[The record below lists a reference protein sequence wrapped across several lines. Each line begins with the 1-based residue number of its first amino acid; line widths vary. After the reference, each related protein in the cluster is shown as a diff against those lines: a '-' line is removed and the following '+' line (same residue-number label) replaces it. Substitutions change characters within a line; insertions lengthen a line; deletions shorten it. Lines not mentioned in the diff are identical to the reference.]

1 MLLEQ
6 RQGKV
11 CVVRTATR
19 KGLCCYNSDKEERF
33 VLLEQ
38 RQGKV
43 CVVRTVTR
51 KGLCC

>member
-11 CVVRTATR
+11 CVVRTEPREGT
-19 KGLCCYNSDKEERF
+19 Y
-33 VLLEQ
+33 VLVEQ
-38 RQGKV
+38 TQGKV
-43 CVVRTVTR
+43 CVVRTEKR